1 MTATDAQ
8 DSKEPD
14 VAWGSRNGV
23 TGHTG
28 RVVGNNIMVETVNL
42 SAGYGKC
49 EILHGVDFRAGR
61 GQITTLIG
69 TNGSGKSTL
78 LRVILGFL
86 PFRDGDVKIDG
97 ISLKTMSREALA
109 RKIAYL
115 PQGKSVPD
123 ISAERMVLHGRFPY
137 LRYPRKYGAEDYRIA
152 GAAMEQMGITEYAD
166 RQMSELSGGMRQ
178 KVYIAMALAQ
188 QAEVIVMDEPTTY
201 LDIGQQ
207 LKFAEMMRRL
217 SENGKTIIL
226 VLHDILLAL
235 KLSDR
240 IAALQDGRILRCG
253 TPEEILQSGV
263 LERLYDVSVK
273 SLQTETGVQYYY
285 EIPDLAGSEGTIKE
299 PGM

>member
-1 MTATDAQ
+1 MVLAAVRCV
-8 DSKEPD
+8 KEYF
-14 VAWGSRNGV
+14 
-23 TGHTG
+23 
-28 RVVGNNIMVETVNL
+28 GNDTMVETIKV

-49 EILHGVDFRAGR
+49 QILHGVDFRACR
-61 GQITTLIG
+61 GEVTTLIG

-78 LRVILGFL
+78 LRVVLGFL
-86 PFRDGDVKIDG
+86 PFREGDVVIDG
-97 ISLKTMSREALA
+97 ISLKKMTGAALA

-137 LRYPRKYGAEDYRIA
+137 LRYPRRYGAEDYRIA
-152 GAAMEQMGITEYAD
+152 KAAMEQMGIAEFGH

-188 QAEVIVMDEPTTY
+188 QAEVIIMDEPTTY

-207 LKFAEMMRRL
+207 LKFAQMMRRL
-217 SENGKTIIL
+217 SEDGKTIIL

-240 IAALQDGRILRCG
+240 IAALEEGRIARCG

-263 LERLYDVSVK
+263 LERLYDVKVK
-273 SLQTETGVQYYY
+273 SLRLASGVQYFYD
-285 EIPDLAGSEGTIKE
+285 IPSMSGDESGAPINF
-299 PGM
+299 